1 MSRIWLTIVLFACGG
16 ACLAQNGPLDAGKPL
31 PAGQG
36 TDPDVRA
43 KKADPAAVE
52 IPLYVGAPV
61 REVLQALT
69 DKGFTIKWDPEQVL
83 PTMKLLEKPKASRID
98 RLLTEILTPWDLRAD
113 HNLMDGGWRVRPI
126 KKKKKEVIIEEPMP
140 PAQSSPEHNRGET

>member
-1 MSRIWLTIVLFACGG
+1 MSRAWFGVVVLCIAG
-16 ACLAQNGPLDAGKPL
+16 ACHAQSTTQPAVQYPSISNDA
-31 PAGQG
+31 
-36 TDPDVRA
+36 DVRG

-61 REVLQALT
+61 RDVLTALN

-98 RLLTEILTPWDLRAD
+98 SLLKEILTPWSLRAD
-113 HNLMDGGWRVRPI
+113 HNLQDGGWRVRPA
-126 KKKKKEVIIEEPMP
+126 KKKKKVEIDDPMP
-140 PAQSSPEHNRGET
+140 PAQGSP

>member
-1 MSRIWLTIVLFACGG
+1 MSRICLSIILLACAVVGH
-16 ACLAQNGPLDAGKPL
+16 AQNGPMDVGKPL

-61 REVLQALT
+61 REVLTALT

-83 PTMKLLEKPKASRID
+83 PTMKLLERPKATRID
-98 RLLTEILTPWDLRAD
+98 RLLTEILTPWSLRAD
-113 HNLMDGGWRVRPI
+113 HNLQDGGWRVRPM
-126 KKKKKEVIIEEPMP
+126 KKKKKVEIEDPMP
-140 PAQSSPEHNRGET
+140 AG

>member
-1 MSRIWLTIVLFACGG
+1 MTRIWLAIVLITCAGVCQ
-16 ACLAQNGPLDAGKPL
+16 AQNGPLDAGKPL

-61 REVLQALT
+61 RDVLTALT

-83 PTMKLLEKPKASRID
+83 PTMKLLEKPKATRID
-98 RLLTEILTPWDLRAD
+98 RLLTEILTPWSLRAD
-113 HNLMDGGWRVRPI
+113 HNLQDGGWRVRPM
-126 KKKKKEVIIEEPMP
+126 KKKKKVEIDDPMP
-140 PAQSSPEHNRGET
+140 AG